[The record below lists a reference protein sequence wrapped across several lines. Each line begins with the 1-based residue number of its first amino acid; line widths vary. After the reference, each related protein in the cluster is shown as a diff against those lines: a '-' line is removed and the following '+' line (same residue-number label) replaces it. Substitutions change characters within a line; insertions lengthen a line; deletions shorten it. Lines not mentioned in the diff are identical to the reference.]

1 MGATE
6 DVARFAVDTSA
17 ADLPATVIHAAK
29 RDVINVLA
37 TAIYSAR
44 DPSLQ
49 IVLDVLAAEGG
60 RERARVWG
68 TDRRYSLQDA
78 ALANGYLAHLEDYD
92 DTHFPT
98 VIHPSAPTVPAAW
111 AIAEDARLSG
121 QDFLAAVALGI
132 ELCCRIGVAI
142 HPWHYDAGWH
152 ITGTMGVFGAAFA
165 AGRLLGLDVGRMVHC
180 LGVAGTQAAGVREVF
195 GSMTKPFH
203 AGRAAQSGVIAALLA
218 RGGFTSTER
227 IIEGRRGVAAVLSS
241 DRDLSRLTD
250 GLGQRWEIFN
260 NGLKPYSC
268 GVVNHPLIDA
278 CVDLRGRPG
287 FDLAAVESVE
297 ADVHPLVLELVNLPE
312 PRVGLEGKFSVQHCV
327 AIGLRDGAA
336 FPEQYSDAFV
346 RDPELAEL
354 RRKVRLTR
362 DDTLAEDA
370 ACVRVRLRGGVAL
383 ERRVDHATGAPENP
397 MSDARLNEKF
407 LELATPTLGSQQSEA
422 LLARLWRLDELPN
435 LNAVF

>member
-60 RERARVWG
+60 RERASVWG
-68 TDRRYSLQDA
+68 TGRRFSLQGA

-203 AGRAAQSGVIAALLA
+203 AGRAAQGGVIAALLA

-278 CVDLRGRPG
+278 CIDLRGRPG

-370 ACVRVRLRGGVAL
+370 ACVRVRLRSGGVL

-407 LELATPTLGSQQSEA
+407 LELATPTLGREQSEA
-422 LLARLWRLDELPN
+422 LLARLWRLDELPD
-435 LNAVF
+435 LNDVF